1 MDPKFDA
8 LLLAAGR
15 GSRMKSALPKVL
27 HEILGTPMIELVIDR
42 VRDAGAQEVT
52 LVLGHQSSLIR
63 EAVADKKVSDAIQEP
78 QRGTAHAVLMGL
90 QADSGDNDQ
99 VLIVNGDLP
108 DLDGEV
114 IRQLVSSHLQGDA
127 AFSVATCIVDQPAG
141 MGRIVRGDDRSLKS
155 VVEEQEADPQQKLIS
170 EVNLGVYM
178 IQRSKVMPILTEMVS
193 EDLVQADAESY
204 LTRLVEVLVAN
215 SVAVAAIE
223 VPVDQQFLQVNDR
236 LGLAQVS
243 RVLQDR
249 IHRQLLEGGVTI
261 VDPASTW
268 IEFGVEIGQ
277 DSVIHPQTVIRRG
290 VMVGQGCE
298 IGPFAHLRSGTVIED
313 DVKIGDFVEVNR
325 SVLRS
330 GVRAKHLAYLG
341 DADVGSG
348 ANIGAGAVIANYD
361 GTKKSATV
369 IGEGAFVGSGSVIV
383 APADIGDGAVVGA
396 GAVVPPGK
404 RVEAGSTVVGV
415 PARRMT
421 SKDDDISSKK
431 IDERGLR

>member
-15 GSRMKSALPKVL
+15 GSRMKSAVPKVL
-27 HEILGTPMIELVIDR
+27 HSILGTPMIELVIDR
-42 VRDAGAQEVT
+42 VRDAGAQEIT
-52 LVLGHQSSLIR
+52 LVLGHEAASIR
-63 EAVADKKVSDAIQEP
+63 DALTDKKVSDALQEP

-90 QADSGDNDQ
+90 QADCGDNDQ
-99 VLIVNGDLP
+99 ILVVNGDLP
-108 DLDGEV
+108 DLDGDV
-114 IRQLVSSHLQGDA
+114 ISQLVRGHIEGES
-127 AFSVATCIVDQPAG
+127 AFSMATCTVDQPEG
-141 MGRIVRGDDRSLKS
+141 MGRIVRGSDQSLKS
-155 VVEEQEADPQQKLIS
+155 VVEEQEADAGHKLIS
-170 EVNLGVYM
+170 EVNLGIYM
-178 IQRSKVMPILTEMVS
+178 IQRSKVLPILTEMVA
-193 EDLVQADAESY
+193 EDLEQADAESY
-204 LTRLVEVLVAN
+204 LTRLVEVLVAR
-215 SVAVAAIE
+215 SVAVQAVE

-236 LGLAQVS
+236 LGLARVS
-243 RVLQDR
+243 RILQDR
-249 IHRQLLEGGVTI
+249 IHRQLLDNGVTI
-261 VDPASTW
+261 VDPATTW

-290 VMVGQGCE
+290 VVVGQCCE

-325 SVLRS
+325 SVLHS

-341 DADVGSG
+341 DAEIGSG

-361 GTKKSATV
+361 GSKKSPTI
-369 IGEGAFVGSGSVIV
+369 IGEGAFVGSGCVIV

-421 SKDDDISSKK
+421 SNSEDTSSK